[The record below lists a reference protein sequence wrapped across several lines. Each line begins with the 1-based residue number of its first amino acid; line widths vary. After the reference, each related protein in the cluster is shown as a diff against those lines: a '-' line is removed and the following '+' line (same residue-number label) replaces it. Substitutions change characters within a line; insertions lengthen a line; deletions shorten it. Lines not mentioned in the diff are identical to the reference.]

1 MLPLLQRTKR
11 IMAEKVVKYFED
23 RVKSRDSLAEKLRSK
38 NSSLKVKR
46 RKLQIQ
52 LKQKDDAGE
61 VRNEVDFKQL
71 QIENQQLN
79 ERCEEKNHELL
90 RLKVRAAKALQIL
103 NTYKKKLHALSVES
117 RAVEQE
123 IEQRRELLARV
134 DAETTTVT
142 KEKEKAEAINATS
155 RQKLEDYKVPD
166 VSLDS
171 PNPQSTNRYQCTIDQ
186 HTTHHR

>member
-1 MLPLLQRTKR
+1 
-11 IMAEKVVKYFED
+11 
-23 RVKSRDSLAEKLRSK
+23 
-38 NSSLKVKR
+38 
-46 RKLQIQ
+46 
-52 LKQKDDAGE
+52 
-61 VRNEVDFKQL
+61 
-71 QIENQQLN
+71 
-79 ERCEEKNHELL
+79 
-90 RLKVRAAKALQIL
+90 
-103 NTYKKKLHALSVES
+103 VES
-117 RAVEQE
+117 LAVEQE